1 MPFIA
6 VLFYVQ
12 SYVSKYKCRPETA
25 KTADLHIFLKS
36 QTNIIFL
43 YIFNSDFFLS
53 TLTRCEISISGS
65 LFTLFCDR
73 NIFFYILVKVF
84 MLFNN
89 FLDLMQL

>member
-12 SYVSKYKCRPETA
+12 SYVSKYKYRPDTA

-36 QTNIIFL
+36 QTNIIF
-43 YIFNSDFFLS
+43 YIFLTQIFFS
-53 TLTRCEISISGS
+53 TLTRCEISILGS